1 LDEKE
6 KMVHSEELKK
16 RLLNRLEATFL
27 QTLTNLQPFK
37 RNFGI
42 FGIKNLK
49 LIMDTV
55 LLQITNHKAYKLLED
70 LEDLQILKVLKKSS
84 EPKQKLS
91 EFAGRLSNETT
102 DAMQKYVEESRNE
115 WEERL
120 NKQF

>member
-1 LDEKE
+1 ME
-6 KMVHSEELKK
+6 
-16 RLLNRLEATFL
+16 
-27 QTLTNLQPFK
+27 
-37 RNFGI
+37 
-42 FGIKNLK
+42 
-49 LIMDTV
+49 TV

-91 EFAGRLSNETT
+91 ELAGRLSNETT
-102 DAMQKYVEESRNE
+102 EAMQKYVEESRNE